1 MLSKSLFQVYT
12 VKNASDLIRRVLV
25 MPGNELKK
33 IEKPLGVLDIPLL
46 QAQELL
52 ELTVLS
58 SNYQTSTILNGSER
72 SQSEMKVA
80 EKLLANG
87 R

>member
-1 MLSKSLFQVYT
+1 LLSKSLFQVYT

>member
-1 MLSKSLFQVYT
+1 
-12 VKNASDLIRRVLV
+12 